1 MATREAPYVAETFFR
16 GLKGLLLSLP
26 SEEEKAELIGA
37 LMEAQKL
44 LEELRALAEA
54 TPTVESSAELSAGLS
69 RLTLLA
75 DQASG
80 DPKLRRVLGLRSPAA
95 PKPSR
100 FPASE
105 DAEARAAALEE
116 ELQAMAT
123 DDVVASLERSK
134 ESVAV
139 LAALARRL
147 GMRVGSKGRKSDL
160 AKRIA
165 THIANQRSYD
175 FLRNRTARAS

>member
-1 MATREAPYVAETFFR
+1 MAYSAFD
-16 GLKGLLLSLP
+16 
-26 SEEEKAELIGA
+26 
-37 LMEAQKL
+37 AQ
-44 LEELRALAEA
+44 R
-54 TPTVESSAELSAGLS
+54 VAGLVS
-69 RLTLLA
+69 DAVVRVSSGSSSGSGFAYKRNYDGYLILTNQHVI
-75 DQASG
+75 DG
-80 DPKLRRVLGLRSPAA
+80 EDPKLRRVLGLRSPAA

-105 DAEARAAALEE
+105 DVEARAGALEE

-165 THIANQRSYD
+165 THIANRRSYD

>member
-1 MATREAPYVAETFFR
+1 MP
-16 GLKGLLLSLP
+16 
-26 SEEEKAELIGA
+26 
-37 LMEAQKL
+37 
-44 LEELRALAEA
+44 
-54 TPTVESSAELSAGLS
+54 
-69 RLTLLA
+69 
-75 DQASG
+75 
-80 DPKLRRVLGLRSPAA
+80 
-95 PKPSR
+95 
-100 FPASE
+100 
-105 DAEARAAALEE
+105 
-116 ELQAMAT
+116 T

-165 THIANQRSYD
+165 TRIASQRSYD

>member
-1 MATREAPYVAETFFR
+1 MATREAPYVTETFFR

-26 SEEEKAELIGA
+26 SEEEKAELIGT

-44 LEELRALAEA
+44 LEELRD
-54 TPTVESSAELSAGLS
+54 T
-69 RLTLLA
+69 
-75 DQASG
+75 
-80 DPKLRRVLGLRSPAA
+80 
-95 PKPSR
+95 
-100 FPASE
+100 
-105 DAEARAAALEE
+105 EARAAALEE

-123 DDVVASLERSK
+123 DDVVASLERSN

-165 THIANQRSYD
+165 TRIANQRSYD